1 MRKEALERRPG
12 TPGELSTGAPSCG
25 PDTPLL
31 SYWFTSSGSALV
43 LGLTMDLDLSTDN
56 LTNALLF
63 IVRVGHGGSFNHWY
77 HKNGLGNVVT
87 LVATFHKISF
97 DNHSRHEMFAIFLL
111 PKNCPEAHT
120 YMFVVLCTLTVKKL
134 IDDTDSKP
142 RRYLYIRVLLRNLLF
157 REKMRRTDDPS
168 DLFI

>member
-1 MRKEALERRPG
+1 MFFLLGIKRCLMRKEALERRPG

-77 HKNGLGNVVT
+77 QKNGLGNVVIS
-87 LVATFHKISF
+87 VIIFHRICMYATMSF
-97 DNHSRHEMFAIFLL
+97 NNHSRHEMFAIFLL

-142 RRYLYIRVLLRNLLF
+142 RRYLYI
-157 REKMRRTDDPS
+157 K
-168 DLFI
+168 